1 MRYRYKPT
9 GAVIEI
15 ASELHSPH
23 WEQLGAKPPAEK
35 LDAPKKAGKKAVKQD
50 GELR

>member
-1 MRYRYKPT
+1 MQYRYKPT

-23 WEQLGAKPPAEK
+23 WEHIGAKPPAEK
-35 LDAPKKAGKKAVKQD
+35 PDAPKKAGKKAVKQD

>member
-1 MRYRYKPT
+1 MQYRYKPT

-23 WEQLGAKPPAEK
+23 WEQLGGKTPAEK
-35 LDAPKKAGKKAVKQD
+35 PGVPKKAGKKAVKQD
-50 GELR
+50 DELR